1 MREEEG
7 MGDIDE
13 DGFFVFKKKNQYKDA
28 WLQSIEEDDDQM
40 LADKVKKKVKT

>member
-28 WLQSIEEDDDQM
+28 WLQSI
-40 LADKVKKKVKT
+40 